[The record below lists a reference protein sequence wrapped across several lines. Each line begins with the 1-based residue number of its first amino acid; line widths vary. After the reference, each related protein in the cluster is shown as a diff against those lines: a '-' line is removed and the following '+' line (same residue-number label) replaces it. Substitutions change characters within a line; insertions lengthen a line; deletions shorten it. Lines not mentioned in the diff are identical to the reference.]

1 MRQSKGWFSRRH
13 VNNPRRMNPTATRR
27 EPPSDR
33 EYVAAA
39 RARVAADRLRG
50 VKTEEWIVELAKATI

>member
-1 MRQSKGWFSRRH
+1 MRQSKGWFSRRL
-13 VNNPRRMNPTATRR
+13 VNNPRPARR

>member
-1 MRQSKGWFSRRH
+1 MRQAKGWFATRR
-13 VNNPRRMNPTATRR
+13 VGNPRPMNPTLTRR

>member
-1 MRQSKGWFSRRH
+1 MRQYKKLFATRRAH
-13 VNNPRRMNPTATRR
+13 PVPTRR